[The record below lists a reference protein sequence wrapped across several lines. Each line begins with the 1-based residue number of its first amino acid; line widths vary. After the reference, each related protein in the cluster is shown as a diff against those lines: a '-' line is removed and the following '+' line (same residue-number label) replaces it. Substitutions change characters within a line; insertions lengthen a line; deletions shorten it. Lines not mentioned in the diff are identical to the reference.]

1 MRVSEPPRP
10 DRAGRWSAP
19 CPEPLIAARA
29 KIFASGAATKV
40 TNDALQVF
48 GAASSSRNRPLERMV
63 RDDRMPTIGGGTV
76 HILYTIMAAKISTNT
91 GWVFG
96 GRAGGKADELLVFA
110 GRDLRNL
117 SAAARRTARDAP
129 SHFLQT

>member
-76 HILYTIMAAKISTNT
+76 HILYTIMANRENFHKHGMGIWRTS
-91 GWVFG
+91 GRKG
-96 GRAGGKADELLVFA
+96 GRTSSLCRAGF
-110 GRDLRNL
+110 
-117 SAAARRTARDAP
+117 
-129 SHFLQT
+129 